1 MGDTIAYDSLSN
13 LDINST
19 DIGDMNDGSDVGT
32 PSEIT
37 AESYAL
43 RQAVAAAAEARHNAR
58 SKTIPKSTLMYR
70 KEKLM
75 EKQRQNQQHE
85 VNTSGKT
92 RRAVTATKQAEKAS
106 VANLGFNPYETQH
119 MTSGQS
125 RTASVAASHGELDV
139 SQTSTNAYYTNI
151 QQGTS
156 RYGIAAQG
164 LNPAFE
170 DAFATLVTSHPDET
184 AILKS
189 MTIMRKII
197 FNATTKGQQRNDEG
211 SSKYRQ
217 VRLSNPK
224 VASAITNMPG
234 ALDLMMLVGFEL
246 SENEGDGETYLV
258 FSLGK
263 RGPEWLNGA
272 LSKME
277 AYGDTMCSE

>member
-1 MGDTIAYDSLSN
+1 MGNTIAYDSLN
-13 LDINST
+13 NIDINST
-19 DIGDMNDGSDVGT
+19 DIGGMNDGSDVGT
-32 PSEIT
+32 PSEVT

-43 RQAVAAAAEARHNAR
+43 KQAVAAAAEARHNAR

-75 EKQRQNQQHE
+75 EKQPQNQQYE
-85 VNTSGKT
+85 VNGSEKT
-92 RRAVTATKQAEKAS
+92 RRAVAEIKQAEKAY
-106 VANLGFNPYETQH
+106 VANLGFNPYESQN

-125 RTASVAASHGELDV
+125 RTASVAASHGELNV

-170 DAFATLVTSHPDET
+170 DAFVTLVTSHPDET

-197 FNATTKGQQRNDEG
+197 FNATTKGQQRNDEE